1 MRKEALPKKVRL
13 TSNAARDI
21 LFWEQ
26 SGNQRILKKIHSLIA
41 DCLKSPYAGIGSPE
55 QLRYQAQDTYS
66 RRIDRV
72 NRLVYR
78 VEGDYLVILSA
89 RYHYER

>member
-1 MRKEALPKKVRL
+1 LSKKRLPSKIKFSSEA
-13 TSNAARDI
+13 AANI

-26 SGNQRILKKIHSLIA
+26 SGNKKILAKIHALIA
-41 DCLKSPYAGIGSPE
+41 DCLKTPYSGIGSPE
-55 QLRYQAQDTYS
+55 QLRYQDVDTYS

-78 VEGDYLVILSA
+78 VEGEALVILSA
-89 RYHYER
+89 RYHYEK